1 MFLATVLT
9 ALAATQTAA
18 AAVAFDDNGPTRNL
32 KGRQVASEQV
42 AKPETMMAQNTKPRK
57 MLHSMHAHVPAESR
71 IVGGNNASKVTTLSL
86 YRVTVV
92 EVV

>member
-1 MFLATVLT
+1 MKFLATFLT
-9 ALAATQTAA
+9 TLATGQ
-18 AAVAFDDNGPTRNL
+18 AVAAFNDSAPTRNL